1 VNVRVAGPDDVGAIA
16 ALRARWGDDAAP
28 DDPDL
33 QGRLAAWMAAEGDRR
48 TIWLASVDG
57 EPVGLASLF
66 EYLRMPS
73 PSRPDARWGYVGNMF
88 VRAEFR
94 DRGIG
99 AALLKAI
106 TDVADAR
113 GYARLILRPTPRSI
127 PFYTRAGFLVPDDTA
142 GDDRLLVRPAGG

>member
-1 VNVRVAGPDDVGAIA
+1 MNVRVAGPDDVGAIA
-16 ALRARWGDDAAP
+16 ALRGQWGDGEAP
-28 DDPDL
+28 DDPGLED
-33 QGRLAAWMAAEGDRR
+33 RLVAWMAAEGGRR
-48 TIWLASVDG
+48 TIWLATVDD

-73 PSRPDARWGYVGNMF
+73 PGRPDARWGYVGNMF
-88 VRAEFR
+88 VRADFR
-94 DRGIG
+94 NRGIG
-99 AALLKAI
+99 ATLLKAI
-106 TDVADAR
+106 TDVADER